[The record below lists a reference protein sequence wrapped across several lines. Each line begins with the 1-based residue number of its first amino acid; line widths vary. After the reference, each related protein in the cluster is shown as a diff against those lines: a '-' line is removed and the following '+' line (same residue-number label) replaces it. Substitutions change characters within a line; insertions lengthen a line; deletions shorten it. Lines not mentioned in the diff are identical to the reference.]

1 MAFFRDPGEMFLGC
15 LGTAEQRFLVTL
27 IQTAAKSGYTRFV
40 EPCAG
45 TFAMAN
51 LAVRNGFKPEQ
62 IETSDVS
69 MMTSVLGYSLF
80 VWYVMKVPH
89 KTYRLGR
96 LCYMLAQNRE
106 FCDTL
111 LDELDREKVTKIRTA
126 MITKYPENKEVRGI
140 MKLCSRAVDKQQGY
154 KLTYE
159 APIINTRSE
168 KETLTEWLR
177 KEKQWQE
184 NRVKTTK

>member
-1 MAFFRDPGEMFLGC
+1 MAAD
-15 LGTAEQRFLVTL
+15 
-27 IQTAAKSGYTRFV
+27 
-40 EPCAG
+40 
-45 TFAMAN
+45 
-51 LAVRNGFKPEQ
+51 
-62 IETSDVS
+62 
-69 MMTSVLGYSLF
+69 SLF

-96 LCYMLAQNRE
+96 LVICWRRTGSFA
-106 FCDTL
+106 TPL

-168 KETLTEWLR
+168 KETLTECLER
-177 KEKQWQE
+177 KNNGRRTE
-184 NRVKTTK
+184 

>member
-1 MAFFRDPGEMFLGC
+1 MKRLDRLQPALYPNM
-15 LGTAEQRFLVTL
+15 VYSSTL
-27 IQTAAKSGYTRFV
+27 RIQCRGRAQAA
-40 EPCAG
+40 C
-45 TFAMAN
+45 
-51 LAVRNGFKPEQ
+51 
-62 IETSDVS
+62 
-69 MMTSVLGYSLF
+69 SVHSLF

-96 LCYMLAQNRE
+96 LCYMLSQNRE